1 MHTFDTFLFKFF
13 TRSLLHVEEKWYE
26 FSSENCINNAIIF
39 IWMRYV
45 GKWLRLLFSMC
56 KNGILGVSALI
67 GPAKH
72 ADPLVGDYRWF
83 SHPRPRVV

>member
-1 MHTFDTFLFKFF
+1 MRFCFQLFIQSRSFF
-13 TRSLLHVEEKWYE
+13 YTKKKWYE
-26 FSSENCINNAIIF
+26 FSSEWINNVIMF

-45 GKWLRLLFSMC
+45 GKWLRLLFNVC

-72 ADPLVGDYRWF
+72 AAADPLVGDYRRF
-83 SHPRPRVV
+83 SHPRPQVV